1 MISSLVAILFKL
13 IYLVI
18 IVVVILSWIPIF
30 DARKEPLASIMK
42 IYNTIMA
49 PFKSVIP
56 PIGMSDISPLI
67 AIIVLQIIEH
77 LLLRI
82 LINFGH

>member
-56 PIGMSDISPLI
+56 PIGMIDISPLI

-82 LINFGH
+82 LINFGL